1 MTQQGDDVLTHV
13 MVAGALLKRLSL
25 IVVMAQRYRAGL
37 SKLSCAQSCQTKRRM
52 AHELRLHE
60 FFGFGGK
67 TAGRFTP

>member
-1 MTQQGDDVLTHV
+1 LTHV

-37 SKLSCAQSCQTKRRM
+37 SKLSCVQSCQTKRRM

-60 FFGFGGK
+60 FFGFGRK
-67 TAGRFTP
+67 RTF